1 MSVYRKSENVSGKH
15 PDNDLSDQQ
24 KGIFKWRSDI
34 VNFDLSQVYRQY
46 FADNEFIF
54 SPFVGYYFCH
64 LI

>member
-1 MSVYRKSENVSGKH
+1 MSVHRKSENVSGKH

-24 KGIFKWRSDI
+24 KEIFKRRSDI
-34 VNFDLSQVYRQY
+34 DNFDLSQVYRQY
-46 FADNEFIF
+46 FADKEFIF